1 MKWIILLVTVA
12 LTLSFFVLK
21 LRASQIL
28 SANTAREY
36 LKQGALLVD
45 VRTPD
50 EYRSGHL
57 PGSVNIPLDRVR
69 EELPRRL
76 PDKSHPVLLH
86 CRSGRRSALAEQ
98 QLRALG
104 YTNVLNLGSYG
115 QAERLLRSR
124 SVGNSGS

>member
-1 MKWIILLVTVA
+1 MKWILLLAVVA
-12 LTLSFFVLK
+12 LVVFVLK
-21 LRASQIL
+21 QRAAATLPATALQQHL
-28 SANTAREY
+28 S
-36 LKQGALLVD
+36 QGALLVD

-86 CRSGRRSALAEQ
+86 CRSGRRSAMAEQ

-104 YTNVLNLGSYG
+104 YTNVFNIGSYG

-124 SVGNSGS
+124 GLEHSGS